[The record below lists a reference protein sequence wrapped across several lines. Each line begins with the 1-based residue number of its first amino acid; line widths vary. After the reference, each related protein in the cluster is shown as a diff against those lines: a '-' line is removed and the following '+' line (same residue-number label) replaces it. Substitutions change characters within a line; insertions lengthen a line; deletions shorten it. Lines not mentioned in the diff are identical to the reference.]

1 MNRFENKDVF
11 KEHYLDRFESTYR
24 VPFEDSTLEEKFRVL
39 ASMVMDI
46 ANKDWKETKK
56 IANTGLFKEVVYF
69 SSEFLMGRMIT
80 NNLMNLN
87 IRKVVEDGLNE
98 LGVYINDLE
107 HAETDAGLGNGGLG
121 RLAACFLD
129 SSASLALPVH
139 GNCIRYNYGFFEQTF
154 KNGYQVEKPD
164 IWIKGSYPWE
174 VRLDSFAV
182 TVELFGKLQ
191 GNRLVDS
198 IKVKAVPYEMPI
210 IGDRNGVVNTL
221 KLWSAEP
228 IDGIQEGVDQFKY
241 NSEVRSISD
250 QLYPDDSTYE
260 GKMLRLKQQYFFCSA
275 GVQSAINKFMIEQ
288 SGNITEIS
296 NKYVFHIND
305 THPTLV
311 IPELMRILLDVHNL
325 PWNEAWEITRN
336 MCAYTN
342 HTILAEALEKWPSE
356 MVKKL
361 LPRIYQIIE
370 EIDRRYILE
379 LNTKF
384 AGNPNKISEL
394 AIIGYDQI
402 RMAHLAI
409 AGSFSV
415 NGVAALHTEL
425 LKTVE
430 MKDFHE
436 LYPGKFNNKTNGITH
451 RRWLLHSNPEL
462 VEILNEYIEG
472 DWVNDYNKISVLA
485 EKANDEVLQKKFEDM
500 KQARK
505 NELADIIEKDT
516 GIKINRNSIFDIQ
529 VKRLHEYKRQLMNA
543 LHIMHVYHQLKT
555 NPEFKANYYPHT
567 FIFGAKAAPG
577 YAFAKKIMK
586 LINTIATK
594 VNNDPEISD
603 LLKVVFVTNYNV
615 TYAEYIMPA
624 ADVSEQIS
632 TASKEASGT
641 GNMKFMAN
649 GAITLGTMDGANVEI
664 AELVGEENIVIFG
677 LIAEEVNSIYAA
689 GNNNPVSH
697 YQSNTY
703 LKTVIDQLTNGY
715 FETVPTDEFEWIS
728 HELIAKDNYLILNDF
743 ESYRLA
749 HEKCNDLYKNRS
761 KWLSMSIIN
770 TAKSAFFTTD
780 RTMEEYNR
788 DIWHLKPYK

>member
-1 MNRFENKDVF
+1 MNKFENKDVF
-11 KEHYLDRFESTYR
+11 KEHYLNRFESTYR
-24 VPFEDSTLEEKFRVL
+24 IPFENSTLEEKFRVL

-46 ANKDWKETKK
+46 ANKNWKETKK

-87 IRKVVEDGLNE
+87 IRNVVEEGFKD
-98 LGVYINDLE
+98 LGVDINELE

-129 SSASLALPVH
+129 STASLALPVH
-139 GNCIRYNYGFFEQTF
+139 GNCIRYNYGFFEQVF

-164 IWIKGSYPWE
+164 IWIKGCYPWE
-174 VRLDSFAV
+174 VRLDSSAV
-182 TVELFGKLQ
+182 TVEFFGKLQ
-191 GNRLVDS
+191 GSRVVDS

-221 KLWSAEP
+221 KLWSAES
-228 IDGIQEGVDQFKY
+228 IDGIQEGVDQFEY
-241 NSEVRSISD
+241 NTEVRSISD

-260 GKMLRLKQQYFFCSA
+260 GKMLRLKQQYFFSSA
-275 GVQSAINKFMIEQ
+275 GVQSAINKFLKEQ
-288 SGNITEIS
+288 SGNITELS
-296 NKYVFHIND
+296 SKYVFHIND

-311 IPELMRILLDVHNL
+311 IPELMRVLLDEHNL
-325 PWNEAWEITRN
+325 PWNEAWEITKN

-342 HTILAEALEKWPSE
+342 HTILSEALEKWPAE
-356 MVKKL
+356 MIKKL
-361 LPRIYQIIE
+361 LPRIYLIIE
-370 EIDRRYILE
+370 EIDKRYTAE
-379 LNTKF
+379 LNAKF
-384 AGNPNKISEL
+384 PDNPYKVSEL

-415 NGVAALHTEL
+415 NGVAALHTEI

-462 VEILNEYIEG
+462 VDILNEYVEG
-472 DWVNDYNKISVLA
+472 DWVKDYNKIGVLA
-485 EKANDEVLQKKFEDM
+485 AYANDEVLKKKFDDM
-500 KQARK
+500 KQSRK
-505 NELADIIEKDT
+505 NVLADIIEKDT
-516 GIKINRNSIFDIQ
+516 GVKINRKSIFDIQ

-543 LHIMHVYHQLKT
+543 LHIMHIYNQLKT

-567 FIFGAKAAPG
+567 FIFGAKAAPA

-586 LINTIATK
+586 LINTIGDK
-594 VNNDPEISD
+594 VNNDPEIGD
-603 LLKVVFVTNYNV
+603 LLKVVFVTNYNA

-624 ADVSEQIS
+624 ADISEQIS

-649 GAITLGTMDGANVEI
+649 GAITIGTMDGANVEI

-677 LIAEEVNSIYAA
+677 LTAREVNEIYAS
-689 GNNNPVSH
+689 GKNNPVGN
-697 YQSNTY
+697 YQSNEY
-703 LKTVIDQLTNGY
+703 LKLVVDQLTNGY
-715 FETVPTDEFEWIS
+715 FETVPSDEFVWIS
-728 HELIAKDNYLILNDF
+728 HELLAKDNYLILNDF
-743 ESYRLA
+743 EAYRLA
-749 HEKCNDLYKNRS
+749 HEKCNELYKDRN

-770 TAKSAFFTTD
+770 TAKSTFFTTD
-780 RTMEEYNR
+780 RTMEDYNR